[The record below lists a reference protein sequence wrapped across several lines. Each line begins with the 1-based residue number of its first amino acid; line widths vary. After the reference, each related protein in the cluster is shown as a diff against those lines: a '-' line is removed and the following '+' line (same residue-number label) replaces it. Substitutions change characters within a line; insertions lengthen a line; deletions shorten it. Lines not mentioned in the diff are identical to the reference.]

1 MALNWPEK
9 DPEEVLDYPVNFAD
23 WLVSGATI
31 ANATCVID
39 VVTGDDSAAPLVIDA
54 VQFAGSLVTVW
65 TSGGVSG
72 VKYQFKVT
80 VEDNSGAPGP
90 RIGVRRIKQTVKVK

>member
-1 MALNWPEK
+1 MALNWPNK

-23 WLVSGATI
+23 WMVAGATI
-31 ANATCVID
+31 ANATCVIED
-39 VVTGDDSAAPLVIDA
+39 RGDDTASPLVIDA